1 MSSASPFS
9 NYSVDEQDIIK
20 EPLRALELP
29 IRFVG
34 FWTAVVV
41 PFVVLGLLAS
51 GTAQQSPELVAGLLA
66 ANVTGLVV
74 GKDYNR

>member
-9 NYSVDEQDIIK
+9 PDSIGEQDIIK
-20 EPLRALELP
+20 EPLRALEPP
-29 IRFVG
+29 IRVVG

-41 PFVVLGLLAS
+41 PFVILGLLAS
-51 GTAQQSPELVAGLLA
+51 GAAQQSPHLVVGLLVA
-66 ANVTGLVV
+66 NVAGLVV